1 MANLV
6 LVCYRHHWK
15 VHEGGWQLVRGEDHA
30 VLAVPPSPGYVQP
43 APGYRPRAREPD
55 TPVA

>member
-15 VHEGGWQLVRGEDHA
+15 VHEGGWQLVRGEDQA
-30 VLAVPPSPGYVQP
+30 VLAVPPMPGYV
-43 APGYRPRAREPD
+43 PRARAPD
-55 TPVA
+55 GAAA